1 MSSESNLEL
10 HTIRVL
16 ADGRNLVPCA
26 AGAVIYN
33 AGDRGDCLYAVI
45 EGSVS
50 LTWDDGRLE

>member
-10 HTIRVL
+10 HTIKVL
-16 ADGRNLVPCA
+16 ADGRNLVPYA